1 MTFCFIDH
9 ITVTAPNLEAGAQFV
24 RESLGVAPQA
34 GGEHPRMGTHNLLL
48 RLGSST
54 YLEVIAP
61 NPEVPKPNRPRWFA
75 LDELQSDTPPSLS
88 AWVVRTED
96 IYSTVN
102 TCSESIG
109 KIEPMNR
116 GQLNWLITVP
126 EDGSLPLGGIAP
138 ALIQWQ
144 TEQHPAEKLH
154 NYGLSLLK
162 LEVFFPKHSQISALL
177 ESINYQGPVSL
188 SSLPHGCAPYL
199 KAHIKTPSGVRQLV
213 ALNPDGNSGV
223 RSPYRMVETNERKR
237 D

>member
-1 MTFCFIDH
+1 MAFCFIDH

-24 RESLGVAPQA
+24 RESLGVVPQT

-61 NPEVPKPNRPRWFA
+61 NPEAPKPNRPRWFA
-75 LDELQSDTPPSLS
+75 LDELQPDTPPSLS
-88 AWVVRTED
+88 TWVVRTED

-102 TCSESIG
+102 TCSETIG

-116 GQLNWLITVP
+116 GQLNWLITIP
-126 EDGSLPLGGIAP
+126 ENGRLPLGGIAP

-162 LEVFFPKHSQISALL
+162 LEVFCPKHSQISTLL
-177 ESINYQGPVSL
+177 ESINFQGSVSL
-188 SSLPHGCAPYL
+188 LSLPHGRTPYL
-199 KAHIKTPSGVRQLV
+199 KAHINTSGGVRQLV
-213 ALNPDGNSGV
+213 ALGSF
-223 RSPYRMVETNERKR
+223 
-237 D
+237 